1 MAPQEAGSRRRE
13 VARQLPRAEERNLEG
28 EDVFKSAVCAVGG
41 YLWLEQTD
49 PRGGSHLVG
58 SRLFNPSCFL
68 HNKHSG
74 RVKGTEP
81 QEKCGKQS
89 DWQPGY
95 KIKTKAIC
103 SRIHATEEIMAW
115 PLALRAV
122 V

>member
-1 MAPQEAGSRRRE
+1 METEAGSRRRE

-28 EDVFKSAVCAVGG
+28 GDTFKSAVCAVGD
-41 YLWLEQTD
+41 YLWPEQTD

-58 SRLFNPSCFL
+58 SQLFNPSCFL

-74 RVKGTEP
+74 SVKGTEP
-81 QEKCGKQS
+81 QEKCGKRS

-95 KIKTKAIC
+95 KIKTKAVC
-103 SRIHATEEIMAW
+103 SRIHVTEEIMAW
-115 PLALRAV
+115 PLAPRAV